1 MNEIVKQIFEF
12 ANLCKQSDYVK
23 VEHEMRSHEKH
34 IYTNNRIVLCEFV
47 ILLTNPNPIVTNKI
61 LRITF
66 EDIIHRNKVCINIE
80 LSEIENEE
88 NLKQLLIEKFND
100 KINEIKTWFI

>member
-34 IYTNNRIVLCEFV
+34 IYTNNRI
-47 ILLTNPNPIVTNKI
+47 I
-61 LRITF
+61 
-66 EDIIHRNKVCINIE
+66 
-80 LSEIENEE
+80 
-88 NLKQLLIEKFND
+88 
-100 KINEIKTWFI
+100 